1 MIFVIF
7 DIDGTLVHSDK
18 LDSQCFADTYKTIF
32 GQTFPSIDWRD
43 YSHVTDDTIFGTV
56 FENHFSRSATASEKQ
71 RFQEHFVAN
80 ITTERKRQ
88 PEAFYEVPGAR
99 AMVEALS
106 GDERYRVGIAT
117 GGWQA
122 PAKVKLDYVG
132 INFAEMPA
140 GYADGN
146 PTRPHI
152 IRMAVNQ
159 AKAQYGEPAKIV
171 YVGDAIWDLTTC
183 QEMEI
188 PLIGIR
194 VKGDLKFFTELG
206 VEFVFSG
213 YEDLDAFQEAI
224 EAVEVTK

>member
-7 DIDGTLVHSDK
+7 DIDGTLVHSNK
-18 LDSQCFADTYKTIF
+18 VDSQCFADSYKTVF
-32 GQTFPSIDWRD
+32 GQSFPSIDWRD
-43 YSHVTDDTIFGTV
+43 YPHVTDDTIFGTV
-56 FENHFSRSATASEKQ
+56 FRNHFARIATASEK
-71 RFQEHFVAN
+71 RKFQEHFVAN
-80 ITTERKRQ
+80 ILAERERQ

-99 AMVEALS
+99 AMVDALCE
-106 GDERYRVGIAT
+106 DDRYRVGIAT

-122 PAKVKLDYVG
+122 PAQVKLGFVG
-132 INFAEMPA
+132 IKFEEMPA

-152 IRMAVNQ
+152 IRKAINQ
-159 AKAQYGEPAKIV
+159 AKTKYGKPTKIV

-183 QEMEI
+183 REMKL

-194 VKGDLKFFTELG
+194 VNGDLDFFTERG

-213 YEDLDAFQEAI
+213 YQNLEAFQKAI
-224 EAVEVTK
+224 ESVRPFN